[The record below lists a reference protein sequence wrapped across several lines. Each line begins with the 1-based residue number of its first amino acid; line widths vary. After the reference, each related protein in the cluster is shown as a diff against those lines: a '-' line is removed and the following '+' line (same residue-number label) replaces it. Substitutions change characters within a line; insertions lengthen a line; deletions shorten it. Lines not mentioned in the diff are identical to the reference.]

1 MIRVRSPDARSWM
14 ENTSLS
20 LPLME
25 KAKRV
30 GLGMTRQPKQTQGQ
44 HSEAETVRRR
54 DEAIK
59 RALRTPPTHL
69 KDIPKKRKPKTG
81 APPSKPDGA

>member
-1 MIRVRSPDARSWM
+1 MAD
-14 ENTSLS
+14 
-20 LPLME
+20 
-25 KAKRV
+25 
-30 GLGMTRQPKQTQGQ
+30 TRDKLTDKEIAQ
-44 HSEAETVRRR
+44 RR

-81 APPSKPDGA
+81 ASSKRGGS